1 MSDKEKLLEAS
12 KIFKECGDLYEE
24 LANIQGAEDTEEN
37 NEKLERIAGK
47 LMFKLLKCQELA
59 Q

>member
-1 MSDKEKLLEAS
+1 MSDKEKMLEAA
-12 KIFKECGDLYEE
+12 KIFRECGDLYEE
-24 LANIQGAEDTEEN
+24 LANMHDAEDTKEN
-37 NEKLERIAGK
+37 QEKLEGIAGK